1 MPFGKAVTFALK
13 CVLRSH
19 RTGVAFSKIDRQ
31 SLAGDLIS
39 LASRFG
45 TDGANSERA
54 TPMGRRRLSS
64 LDRIDVKILATLQRH
79 GRSTND
85 KLSRTIGL
93 SARACLERVRK
104 LEAVGIIVGYQAMID
119 IAKVSRPIN
128 VFAEITLER
137 QANQNRFER
146 RLIAIEEVVECW
158 EVSGAVDYLARVV
171 CADLGT
177 YGALTSRLIDDSNL
191 GVARI
196 VSHIALRPIRRFS
209 GYPESL
215 LVAG

>member
-1 MPFGKAVTFALK
+1 MVPLHSMPIA
-13 CVLRSH
+13 RPM
-19 RTGVAFSKIDRQ
+19 
-31 SLAGDLIS
+31 
-39 LASRFG
+39 
-45 TDGANSERA
+45 
-54 TPMGRRRLSS
+54 TPRRLSS

-85 KLSRTIGL
+85 RLARTVGL
-93 SARACLERVRK
+93 SPRACLERVRK
-104 LEAVGIIVGYQAMID
+104 LEAVGIIVGYQAIID
-119 IAKVSRPIN
+119 IVRVSRPIN

-146 RLIAIEEVVECW
+146 RLMAIEEVVECW

-177 YGALTSRLIDDSNL
+177 YQALTSRLIDDSNL

-196 VSHIALRPIRRFS
+196 VSHVALRPIRRFS
-209 GYPESL
+209 RHKPL
-215 LVAG
+215 LKR

>member
-1 MPFGKAVTFALK
+1 VPSHLMPIPKPM
-13 CVLRSH
+13 
-19 RTGVAFSKIDRQ
+19 
-31 SLAGDLIS
+31 
-39 LASRFG
+39 
-45 TDGANSERA
+45 
-54 TPMGRRRLSS
+54 TPRRLSS

-85 KLSRTIGL
+85 KLARTVGL
-93 SARACLERVRK
+93 SPRACLERVRK
-104 LEAVGIIVGYQAMID
+104 LEAVGIIVGYQAIID
-119 IAKVSRPIN
+119 IVRVSRPIN

-137 QANQNRFER
+137 QASQNRFER
-146 RLIAIEEVVECW
+146 RLMAMEEVVECW

-177 YGALTSRLIDDSNL
+177 YGALTNRLIDDSNL

-196 VSHIALRPIRRFS
+196 VSHVALRPVRRFS

-215 LVAG
+215 LVVG